1 MQPTPL
7 EQLYLETTSKEDLLA
22 EINDQRRQVVEAR
35 GEWSTA
41 ERELQELRKKLADY
55 EEMKATIKRHIVT
68 ISKYRKQLGISDAG
82 RIKRA
87 VFSFI
92 ADGLTNAEI
101 AAKGYKKETIERY
114 RCMYNSI
121 NKAGS

>member
-22 EINDQRRQVVEAR
+22 EINDQRRQVIEAR
-35 GEWSTA
+35 GEWSAA
-41 ERELQELRKKLADY
+41 ERELQELRKKLANY
-55 EEMKATIKRHIVT
+55 EEMKATIKRHVVT
-68 ISKYRKQLGISDAG
+68 ISKYRKRLGISDAG
-82 RIKRA
+82 GIKRA

-114 RCMYNSI
+114 RCMYNAI
-121 NKAGS
+121 NKAGN